1 MRRVIVRRSPV
12 HGRGVFARCA
22 LSAGER
28 IIEYEG
34 EVIGWRTAASR
45 YQKHGALGHTYFF
58 GLSDGRVI
66 DGGRRGNSA
75 RWLNHACEPNCE
87 AIEMGERVFIHAIA
101 PIGEG
106 QELFLDYRLTW
117 KTTRTARRVCTM
129 YVTAGLPT
137 AGAPCSHWTR
147 RERDGWESAT
157 RWSRRR

>member
-28 IIEYEG
+28 IMEYKG
-34 EVIGWRTAASR
+34 EVIGWRTAARR
-45 YQKHGALGHTYFF
+45 YQKHGAPGHTYFF

-66 DGGRRGNSA
+66 DGGSRGNSA
-75 RWLNHACEPNCE
+75 RWFNHACEPNCE

-106 QELFLDYRLTW
+106 QELFLDYRLTLEDDADD
-117 KTTRTARRVCTM
+117 KARLHYTCRCGSTDCRGTM
-129 YVTAGLPT
+129 LALD
-137 AGAPCSHWTR
+137 A
-147 RERDGWESAT
+147 
-157 RWSRRR
+157 SR